1 MKRTIR
7 SGISLAG
14 LAALLIGLS
23 FRAPIARAAVHTAAP
38 PAGEVVDSTWQ
49 HHKVSFNYVGFT
61 TLYSCDGLEDQ
72 VSRILLHF
80 GARKDVHVTA
90 TGCPGPFNGP
100 SHDAFVDADFYT
112 LAPAADTPGAA
123 AVKAR
128 WTALKLTSRNPSFM
142 GDGDCELVR
151 EMKDLITK
159 NFSLRNLEYRA
170 DCFPHD
176 VTLDEFSVKVQ
187 ALRASPQ
194 ITAAATG

>member
-1 MKRTIR
+1 MRRTIR
-7 SGISLAG
+7 LGISLAS
-14 LAALLIGLS
+14 LTALLIGLS
-23 FRAPIARAAVHTAAP
+23 YRVPTVRAAVHSAVP
-38 PAGEVVDSTWQ
+38 PPGDVVDSTWQ

-61 TLYSCDGLEDQ
+61 TLYTCDGLEDQ
-72 VSRILLHF
+72 VSQILLHL

-90 TGCPGPFNGP
+90 TGCPGPFNEP

-112 LAPAADTPGAA
+112 LAPAADTAGAA

-128 WTALKLTSRNPSFM
+128 WTTLQLTARNPSFM

-151 EMKDLITK
+151 EMKDLITG

-176 VTLDEFSVKVQ
+176 ITLDEFSVKVQ